1 MLAAAVVRPPAPLP
15 TADALQ
21 AHAKPRA
28 PRRGFAPGAEGEDP
42 GPLPT
47 GGPLGLHAPPA
58 EAAGGARPAVAAIEA
73 AVDRVLVAQTPG
85 PAEVR
90 LGVNAG
96 PLAGVEVRLIAA
108 PQGIEIAFLA
118 ADAGTRRQL
127 AEVADELRR
136 RLEARGRR
144 VARVDVA
151 PREERR

>member
-1 MLAAAVVRPPAPLP
+1 MQAAPVARAAVSS
-15 TADALQ
+15 ADATQIQ
-21 AHAKPRA
+21 AARLRP
-28 PRRGFAPGAEGEDP
+28 PRRGFAAGAGEGDEP
-42 GPLPT
+42 PTLPT
-47 GGPLGLHAPPA
+47 GGPLALHAP
-58 EAAGGARPAVAAIEA
+58 EAPPVAASPALAAVEA

-96 PLAGVEVRLIAA
+96 ALAGVEVRLVAA

-127 AEVADELRR
+127 AVVADELRR

-144 VARVDVA
+144 VARVDVT
-151 PREERR
+151 PHEERR

>member
-1 MLAAAVVRPPAPLP
+1 MQAAPVARAAVSS
-15 TADALQ
+15 ADATQIQ
-21 AHAKPRA
+21 AARLRP
-28 PRRGFAPGAEGEDP
+28 PRRGFAAGAGEGDEP
-42 GPLPT
+42 PTLPT
-47 GGPLGLHAPPA
+47 GGPLALHAP
-58 EAAGGARPAVAAIEA
+58 EAPPVAASPALA

-96 PLAGVEVRLIAA
+96 ALAGVEVRLVAA

-127 AEVADELRR
+127 AVVADELRR

-144 VARVDVA
+144 VARVDVT
-151 PREERR
+151 PHEERR